1 MPVCTHLEQYGAQFA
16 LAEATYRKCGGLV
29 DAIRAEGPGEG
40 RAGMVISALEEWRQQ
55 DARLRVQLVELA
67 KSGRVR
73 LPRRMVVKGVH
84 RHAVGTQGTV
94 ICATCRRAVPRL
106 KYAEWKFAHNGSV
119 SFRGREFEVRQAI
132 SV

>member
-16 LAEATYRKCGGLV
+16 LAEATYRKCVVLV
-29 DAIRAEGPGEG
+29 DAIMAEGPGEG